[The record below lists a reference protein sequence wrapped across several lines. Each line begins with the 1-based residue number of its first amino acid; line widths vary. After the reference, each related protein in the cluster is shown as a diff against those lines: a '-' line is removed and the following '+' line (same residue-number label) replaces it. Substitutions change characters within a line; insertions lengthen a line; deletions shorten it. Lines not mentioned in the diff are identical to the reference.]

1 MMKKD
6 SIATTAILLS
16 LSVNDDLL
24 LAKDESDKQ
33 VRSSRTMGRTACV
46 GWNNRREKM
55 FLFSS
60 RLEFVFQWL
69 PALPTANGLNSV
81 IRV

>member
-16 LSVNDDLL
+16 LSANDDLL

-33 VRSSRTMGRTACV
+33 VVGLWEGLLVLDGITAGRRCFCFPRVWSLFFNGCQPYLRRTD
-46 GWNNRREKM
+46 
-55 FLFSS
+55 
-60 RLEFVFQWL
+60 
-69 PALPTANGLNSV
+69 
-81 IRV
+81 